1 MPEPQWETDEE
12 FDDGGTP
19 MWRARQAKTRRV
31 VRQPITIDTPPR
43 TFREAWGRLT
53 VQQVFLI
60 GLFVPWFLM
69 AAIVVGGFGYL
80 ILSDWIMGRLPS

>member
-1 MPEPQWETDEE
+1 MKQDRWETDEQ

-19 MWRARQAKTRRV
+19 VWRARQAQVQRV
-31 VRQPITIDTPPR
+31 VRQPITIDVPPR
-43 TFREAWGRLT
+43 TFREAWNRLT

-69 AAIVVGGFGYL
+69 GSLVVGGFCYL
-80 ILSDWIMGRLPS
+80 ILSDWIAGRLH